1 VEPDRTCNF
10 GVSVCVLRDLASVAA
25 DLVLLV
31 RSVMARWLP
40 LRDAEAANV
49 CCSVC
54 KLVAGISSRLQ
65 GEFKADTVLV
75 LVSFFQA
82 VIKSAS
88 SGVLL
93 KEEGSPHIFKATTE
107 ALNSLGYG
115 SNCWICHPFQY

>member
-1 VEPDRTCNF
+1 MLE
-10 GVSVCVLRDLASVAA
+10 VSDSI
-25 DLVLLV
+25 
-31 RSVMARWLP
+31 WLCFSQ
-40 LRDAEAANV
+40 LQ
-49 CCSVC
+49 SWQ
-54 KLVAGISSRLQ
+54 LTSSQVAGISSRLQ

-93 KEEGSPHIFKATTE
+93 KEEGSPHIFKAATE

-115 SNCWICHPFQY
+115 SNFWICHPFQY